1 MKNIKLMLIILI
13 SIGCFGPSEVE
24 MSELT
29 KIDGRMYFGTDDD
42 PYTGIAIRFY
52 DSDKNQIACE
62 LSYENGK
69 MHGKTTCWY
78 KSGEKMAEV
87 FYKLGEKDGMDTM
100 WYENGQKSSEK
111 SWKDGKYD
119 GVITYWDKNGKMTS
133 KTRYKNDKEIA
144 F

>member
-1 MKNIKLMLIILI
+1 MKNITQILVILI
-13 SIGCFGPSEVE
+13 SIGCFGPPEVE

-29 KIDGRMYFGTDDD
+29 KINGRMYLDINDD
-42 PYTGIAIRFY
+42 PFTGIAIRFY
-52 DSDKNQIACE
+52 DSDKNQKACK

-69 MHGKTTCWY
+69 MHGKTMCWY

-87 FYKLGEKDGMDTM
+87 FYKLGEKDGMDIM
-100 WYENGQKSSEK
+100 WYENGQKSSVK

-133 KTRYKNDKEIA
+133 KTRYKNDQEIA